1 MFSFTGRTALV
12 SGGTSGIGLAIA
24 RAFAAAGAD
33 VHAAGVGT
41 LPLPETNLEF
51 LTLDV
56 TDIAACRH
64 LISTLPRI
72 DFLINAAGIIRR
84 DDEFTIDV
92 FQHVM
97 DVNLTG
103 AMRLCTEAH
112 GKLAAS
118 RGAIVNI
125 ASLWTYFGGPRVPA
139 YTASK
144 GAIGQLTKSLAV
156 AWAADGIRVNAVAP
170 GWIATPLTQAL
181 QDDPVRAAPIL
192 DRCPLKRWGR
202 PEEVARPVLFLCSE
216 AASFINGAILPVD
229 GGYLAV

>member
-24 RAFAAAGAD
+24 RAFAASGAS
-33 VHAAGVGT
+33 VTAAGLGT
-41 LPLPETNLEF
+41 LPADAINLHFVE
-51 LTLDV
+51 LDV
-56 TDIAACRH
+56 TDTAACRA
-64 LISTLPRI
+64 LTATLPRI
-72 DFLINAAGIIRR
+72 DFLVNAAGIIRR
-84 DDEFTIDV
+84 DDEFSIDV
-92 FQHVM
+92 FQQVL

-103 AMRLCTEAH
+103 AMRLCTEARP
-112 GKLAAS
+112 KLAEAK
-118 RGAIVNI
+118 GAIVNI

-170 GWIATPLTQAL
+170 GWIATPLTQGL
-181 QDDPVRAAPIL
+181 QDDPVRATPIL
-192 DRCPLKRWGR
+192 DRCPMKRWGQ
-202 PEEVARPVLFLCSE
+202 PEEVAPPVLFLCSN
-216 AASFINGAILPVD
+216 AASFINGVILPID

>member
-1 MFSFTGRTALV
+1 MFSFPGRTALV

-24 RAFAAAGAD
+24 RAFAAAGAS
-33 VHAAGVGT
+33 VHAVGLGT
-41 LPLPETNLEF
+41 VPPSEASLQFAE
-51 LTLDV
+51 LDV
-56 TDIAACRH
+56 TDTAACRQ
-64 LISTLPRI
+64 LIAAVPQI
-72 DFLINAAGIIRR
+72 DFLVNAAGIIRR
-84 DDEFTIDV
+84 DDEFRIEV

-103 AMRLCTEAH
+103 TMRLCTEARE
-112 GKLAAS
+112 KLAAS
-118 RGAIVNI
+118 KGSIVNI

-170 GWIATPLTQAL
+170 GWIATPLTQGL
-181 QDDPVRAAPIL
+181 QDDPIRAAPIL
-192 DRCPLKRWGR
+192 DRCPMKRWGR
-202 PEEVARPVLFLCSE
+202 PEEVAPPVLFLCSG
-216 AASFINGAILPVD
+216 AASFINGVILPID

>member
-1 MFSFTGRTALV
+1 MFSFIGRTAIV
-12 SGGTSGIGLAIA
+12 TGGTSGIGLAIA
-24 RAFAAAGAD
+24 RAFAASGAS
-33 VHAAGVGT
+33 VTAAGLGA
-41 LPLPETNLEF
+41 LPPSEPNLRF
-51 LTLDV
+51 TILDV
-56 TDIAACRH
+56 TDSAACRELVAAH
-64 LISTLPRI
+64 PRI

-84 DDEFTIDV
+84 DEQFRMDA
-92 FQHVM
+92 FQQVM
-97 DVNLTG
+97 DVNLNG

-112 GKLAAS
+112 DKLAAA

-181 QDDPVRAAPIL
+181 QDDPVRSAPIL
-192 DRCPLKRWGR
+192 DRCPMKRWGR
-202 PEEVARPVLFLCSE
+202 PEEVAPPVLFLCSE
-216 AASFINGAILPVD
+216 AASFVNGAILPID

>member
-1 MFSFTGRTALV
+1 MFSFIGRTALV

-24 RAFAAAGAD
+24 RAFAAAGAS
-33 VHAAGVGT
+33 VHAAGLGDFPPPQPGIV
-41 LPLPETNLEF
+41 F
-51 LTLDV
+51 ATLDV
-56 TDIAACRH
+56 TDTLACREYIAG
-64 LISTLPRI
+64 LARL
-72 DFLINAAGIIRR
+72 DFLVNAAGIIRR
-84 DDEFTIDV
+84 DDEYTIDV
-92 FQHVM
+92 FQQVI

-103 AMRLCTEAH
+103 AMRLCTE
-112 GKLAAS
+112 GREKLAAS
-118 RGAIVNI
+118 KGAIVNI

-181 QDDPVRAAPIL
+181 QEDPVRSALIL
-192 DRCPLKRWGR
+192 DRTPMKRWGHAG
-202 PEEVARPVLFLCSE
+202 EVAQPVLFLCSE
-216 AASFINGAILPVD
+216 AASFITGAILPVD

>member
-24 RAFAAAGAD
+24 QAFAAAGAN
-33 VHAAGVGT
+33 VHAVGLGT
-41 LPLPETNLEF
+41 LPADEANLHFEA
-51 LTLDV
+51 LDV
-56 TDIAACRH
+56 TDTAACRQ
-64 LISTLPRI
+64 LISAIPQI
-72 DFLINAAGIIRR
+72 DFLVNAAGIIRR
-84 DDEFTIDV
+84 DDEYTIDV
-92 FQHVM
+92 FQHVI

-103 AMRLCTEAH
+103 AMRLCTEARE
-112 GKLAAS
+112 KLAAS
-118 RGAIVNI
+118 KGAIVNI

-181 QDDPVRAAPIL
+181 QNDPVRAAPIL
-192 DRCPLKRWGR
+192 DRCPMKRWGR
-202 PEEVARPVLFLCSE
+202 PEEVAPPVLFLCSE
-216 AASFINGAILPVD
+216 AASFINGAILPID

>member
-24 RAFAAAGAD
+24 RAFAAAGAS
-33 VHAAGVGT
+33 VTAAGLGT
-41 LPLPETNLEF
+41 LPPGATNLHFVE
-51 LTLDV
+51 LDV
-56 TDIAACRH
+56 TGTAACRA
-64 LISTLPRI
+64 LIATLPQI
-72 DFLINAAGIIRR
+72 DFLVNAAGIIRR
-84 DDEFTIDV
+84 DDEFQIDV
-92 FQHVM
+92 FQQVL

-103 AMRLCTEAH
+103 AMRLCTEART
-112 GKLAAS
+112 KLAES
-118 RGAIVNI
+118 KGAIVNI

-170 GWIATPLTQAL
+170 GWIATPLTQGL
-181 QDDPVRAAPIL
+181 QDDPVRSAPIL
-192 DRCPLKRWGR
+192 DRCPMKRWGQ
-202 PEEVARPVLFLCSE
+202 PEEVAPPVLFLCSE
-216 AASFINGAILPVD
+216 AASFINGVILPID